1 MHCFFLIRVDQTKIH
16 GGFGMKNTTDS
27 THAATQSY
35 EEQRNGLNF
44 FEKVLTE
51 PGEPE
56 DKRKEVLEYC
66 SNQAVEERTIWR
78 KLALFREMGSTE
90 HLFEKEPYHY
100 FDLIDE
106 QVRER
111 ILVLIKK
118 LPKETLSDFR
128 ELITFTDRF
137 LERLQFLCDSLLH
150 LFLEREKGAYRES
163 WDMSVYTDFF
173 DHKMFREFEMIH
185 DITDRYLFRSLND
198 KYESWLCDKLLDEE
212 VLI

>member
-1 MHCFFLIRVDQTKIH
+1 
-16 GGFGMKNTTDS
+16 MKNTTDS

-90 HLFEKEPYHY
+90 HLYSCTYQKAAQRNAQRFQRTHY
-100 FDLIDE
+100 L
-106 QVRER
+106 
-111 ILVLIKK
+111 
-118 LPKETLSDFR
+118 
-128 ELITFTDRF
+128 
-137 LERLQFLCDSLLH
+137 
-150 LFLEREKGAYRES
+150 Y
-163 WDMSVYTDFF
+163 
-173 DHKMFREFEMIH
+173 
-185 DITDRYLFRSLND
+185 
-198 KYESWLCDKLLDEE
+198 
-212 VLI
+212 